1 MDVLQCVRC
10 GTAYTPER
18 DAGWGRTKGSDGYG
32 PVPRCTSLV
41 ESPYAPRTAQGDAAL
56 QVCGGQLVA
65 KTEAE
70 ATATAIAR
78 GAEKLN
84 VVQEEPITVRR

>member
-18 DAGWGRTKGSDGYG
+18 DTGWGRTKGSDGYG
-32 PVPRCTSLV
+32 PSPRCTALV
-41 ESPYAPRTAQGDAAL
+41 PAPYAPKTPQGDTAQ

-65 KTEAE
+65 KTEAD
-70 ATATAIAR
+70 ATATALAR
-78 GAEKLN
+78 GASKLDL
-84 VVQEEPITVRR
+84 VVEEPITARR